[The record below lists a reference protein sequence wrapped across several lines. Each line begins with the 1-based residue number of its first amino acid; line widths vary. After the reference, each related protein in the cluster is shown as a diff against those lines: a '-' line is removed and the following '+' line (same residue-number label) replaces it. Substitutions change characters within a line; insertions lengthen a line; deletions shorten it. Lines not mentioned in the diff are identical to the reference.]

1 MTRDEYIPIFR
12 ASLDFAVLERLEQ
25 RFKRDENNL
34 ITWDAVTKDELH
46 KIMKEEFGAKHT
58 DVAEVLSQFG
68 QSRLVKSPDKPVQDF
83 FFEWSTSIPDI
94 MKPTTDQE
102 RKDFVDLIHR
112 SMYYI
117 SLEDTY
123 LQKALS
129 DLKTPNPNLQA
140 YYEETVAAESRRKC
154 YQDIN
159 TSSSK
164 LDSKGV

>member
-1 MTRDEYIPIFR
+1 
-12 ASLDFAVLERLEQ
+12 
-25 RFKRDENNL
+25 
-34 ITWDAVTKDELH
+34 
-46 KIMKEEFGAKHT
+46 MKEEFGAKHT

-68 QSRLVKSPDKPVQDF
+68 LSRLVKSPDKPVQDF
-83 FFEWSTSIPDI
+83 FFEWSRSIPDI

-129 DLKTPNPNLQA
+129 DLKSPKPNLKE
-140 YYEETVAAESRRKC
+140 YFDETVAAESRRKC
-154 YQDIN
+154 FQDFG
-159 TSSSK
+159 
-164 LDSKGV
+164 LH